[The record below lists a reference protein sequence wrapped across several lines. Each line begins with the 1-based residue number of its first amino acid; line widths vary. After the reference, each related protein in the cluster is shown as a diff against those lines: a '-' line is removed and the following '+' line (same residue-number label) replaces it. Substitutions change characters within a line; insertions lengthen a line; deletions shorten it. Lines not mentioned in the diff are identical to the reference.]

1 VKIGPG
7 MGMIVCILVPIVLL
21 LFGIL
26 TIMQALAGILL
37 LSGLW
42 AIVYGI
48 VFARL
53 RDRVYDIGA
62 GIIVIAV
69 STFVF
74 LPVEYVLG
82 LVLISVIAIVLT
94 SITMTRNSKIG

>member
-1 VKIGPG
+1 LI
-7 MGMIVCILVPIVLL
+7 ICFLVPIVLL

-26 TIMQALAGILL
+26 TILQAIAGILL

-42 AIVYGI
+42 AVAYGI
-48 VFARL
+48 IFARL
-53 RDRVYDIGA
+53 RDRLYNVGA
-62 GIIVIAV
+62 GIIVIAI

-74 LPVEYVLG
+74 LPIEYVLG

-94 SITMTRNSKIG
+94 SITMTRNSKIR